1 MVFTWQGHLENSK
14 VYLWRVDADGA
25 NLQRLTQG
33 VADVG
38 PYCSADGQRVYYSDL
53 VNARIMRIGV
63 AGGEAEIVKEARDA
77 VGSVWHG
84 SFAGWK
90 AADVYDVERRDGLT
104 KPFQDF
110 QLIIQTYSIQ
120 KNYKL
125 DFACCLRPT
134 RLVRFK

>member
-14 VYLWRVDADGA
+14 VDLWRVDADGA

-63 AGGEAEIVKEARDA
+63 AGGEAEIVKESP
-77 VGSVWHG
+77 GCFW
-84 SFAGWK
+84 
-90 AADVYDVERRDGLT
+90 E
-104 KPFQDF
+104 
-110 QLIIQTYSIQ
+110 
-120 KNYKL
+120 
-125 DFACCLRPT
+125 CLAWVFRGMESC
-134 RLVRFK
+134 